1 MLPDETGTLQEEESP
16 TGTGEVTTDPTHR
29 PQFPVVGVGA
39 SAGGLDAF
47 TRLLGNLPPRPGMA
61 FLFIQHLDPKRESIL
76 PELLGAST
84 PMPVRHA
91 QQGMC
96 LEPNEVY
103 VSPPNAIV
111 TVSEG
116 HLQVSPRPE
125 IPRLFMPVDFML
137 RSLALTMGRHAI
149 GVVLSG
155 GGTDGALGMQAIK
168 EVDGITFAQDEKS
181 AAQDS
186 MPRSAILTGCVDYV
200 LDPAGIAHELLRVGS
215 HPYLATPAEPAISD
229 LLTDGEDVELQ
240 KILALM
246 RRDTRVDFTRYK
258 RSTILRRIRRRLTLR
273 RVERMSEYLRLLQ
286 NDPEETSA
294 LYQDFL
300 IRVTSF
306 FRDPKAYEVLSK
318 DILSV
323 LVKQRPADEPIRI
336 WVSGCATGEEVYSI
350 AICLM
355 ETLGDQ
361 SMTIPVKILATDV
374 NERALEVARAGMYI
388 ENIALDVSPE
398 RLRRFFTQL
407 DNTYQICKSIRD
419 TCIFSRH
426 DISRDPPFAKLDL
439 ITCRNLLIYL
449 NQAVQRR
456 VLPLFH
462 YALKPTGYL
471 MLGPS
476 ETIGAFSELFTPVNS
491 EHKIF
496 AKKMSAIRPPLDF
509 DMADPFIGRSPGSVA
524 TQREPMELDPIGFS
538 LVREVDRLLLSQFA
552 PAGVLVD
559 DDLLIIQFRGQTDP
573 YLSPAPGLAS
583 FDLLKMAREGLMAEL
598 RTAVNLARDRNEP
611 VRRAALRIGRDGS
624 NLPVEIQVR
633 PLQLPAT
640 GPRYFLVLFEPR
652 PDPNGT
658 KATAPE
664 PGSPQT
670 EVGINALDE
679 SQVRRQVI
687 ELRRELDVARDYQQT
702 IIEENEIR
710 NEELKSANEEIL
722 SSNEELQSTNE
733 ELQTAKEEMQSA
745 NEELSTVNEELEHR
759 NLELARVNDD
769 LINLFGC
776 VNIPIVMVSRDLRI
790 RRFTAPAER
799 VLNLLSTDI
808 GRPIRDI
815 RGKLDFPDLDC
826 RIEAVIDTLAPE
838 DHEIVDQSGHW
849 YSVRIR
855 PYITVE
861 NKIDGAVVAF
871 VDVDHVKRAAEQ
883 LKEARDRSK
892 AIVETVWQPLV
903 VLDPGLRVIRANR
916 AFLRMFGTSQ
926 DKVEGRQLPELG
938 PGPWMNQDLVAAL
951 RTIPTTGQPLP
962 YHEMEV
968 DLGSVGSR
976 VLQVYACPIDWD
988 DPRDR
993 TMIFLAMEDV
1003 TDRKREQ
1010 ERKQLLLREQAARIE
1025 AERANRRKDE
1035 FLAMLAHELRN
1046 PLAPILN
1053 SVHVLGAANAQPSD
1067 VAWAV
1072 KILDRQV
1079 RHMSRLIEDL
1089 LDVSRVMR
1097 GAIQLRKESC
1107 EFAKVVDHAIE
1118 VARSFIETRRHQ
1130 LNVDLPEEP
1139 ITLNVDPLRIEQV
1152 VTNLLH
1158 NAAKYTPEGGQI
1170 NLSVARE
1177 GSSAVIRVRD
1187 NGIGIAPEHI
1197 HEVFDLFMQVD
1208 NSLVRSLGGLGIG
1221 LTLVKSLTELHA
1233 GSVEARSGGLGEGS
1247 EFTIRL
1253 PALPSQSESAQVLA
1267 ASPPAIP
1274 PRRVLIVDDNQDSTE
1289 SLSRLLR
1296 GQGHDVRTAFDGA
1309 SALTVAD
1316 EYRPD
1321 LVLLDL
1327 GMPVISGFEVASR
1340 LRAKPD
1346 FNDVI
1351 LIAVSG
1357 FGQEENLK
1365 RSREAGFDDYA
1376 VKPIELDKLNG
1387 LMQRSRRRG

>member
-1 MLPDETGTLQEEESP
+1 MLPAETGTHQEKESQARP
-16 TGTGEVTTDPTHR
+16 GEVVTDSTRR
-29 PQFPVVGVGA
+29 PGFPVVGVGA

-47 TRLLGNLPPRPGMA
+47 TRLLGNLPPKPGMA
-61 FLFIQHLDPKRESIL
+61 ILFIQHLDPKRESIL
-76 PELLGAST
+76 PELLAARS

-91 QQGMC
+91 QQGMH
-96 LEPNEVY
+96 LEPNQVY

-111 TVSEG
+111 TVTDG

-137 RSLALTMGRHAI
+137 RSLASTMGRRAI

-200 LDPAGIAHELLRVGS
+200 LDPAGIAHELLQVGS
-215 HPYLATPAEPAISD
+215 HPYLATPAEPATTELI
-229 LLTDGEDVELQ
+229 TDGEEAELQ
-240 KILALM
+240 KIFALI
-246 RRDTRVDFTRYK
+246 RRYSGVDFTRYK
-258 RSTILRRIRRRLTLR
+258 RSTILRRVRRRMILR
-273 RVERMSEYLRLLQ
+273 RVEHLSEYPCLLQ
-286 NDPEETSA
+286 NEPEEISA

-306 FRDPKAYEVLSK
+306 FRDPKSFDVLSREIFP
-318 DILSV
+318 ILI
-323 LVKQRPADEPIRI
+323 KQRPTDEPIRI

-350 AICLM
+350 AIGLM
-355 ETLGDQ
+355 ETLGDH
-361 SMTIPVKILATDV
+361 SMSTPVKILATDV

-388 ENIALDVSPE
+388 ENIAADVSPE
-398 RLRRFFTQL
+398 RLRRFFTQV
-407 DNTYQICKSIRD
+407 DNCYQICKSIRD
-419 TCIFSRH
+419 ICIFSRH
-426 DISRDPPFAKLDL
+426 DISRDPPFARLDL

-449 NQAVQRR
+449 NLAVQRR

-462 YALKPTGYL
+462 YALKPGGYL

-476 ETIGAFSELFTPVNS
+476 ETIGAYSELFTPVNS

-496 AKKMSAIRPPLDF
+496 AKEMTATRPHLEF
-509 DMADPFIGRSPGSVA
+509 DLADPFKARDPRLVDM
-524 TQREPMELDPIGFS
+524 QREPVVHEPVGFS

-552 PAGVLVD
+552 PAGVLID
-559 DDLLIIQFRGQTDP
+559 DELRIIQFRGQTDP
-573 YLSPAPGLAS
+573 YLAPAPGLAS

-611 VRRAALRIGRDGS
+611 VRRRAVRIERDGG
-624 NLPVEIQVR
+624 NFPVEIEVR
-633 PLQLPAT
+633 PLRLPAS
-640 GPRYFLVLFEPR
+640 GPRYFLVLFEPK
-652 PDPNGT
+652 PGPNGA
-658 KATAPE
+658 KAPAAE
-664 PGSPQT
+664 SVSPQT
-670 EVGINALDE
+670 EVGITSLDE
-679 SQVRRQVI
+679 AQARRQVI
-687 ELRRELDVARDYQQT
+687 ELRGELDVARNYLQT
-702 IIEENEIR
+702 IAEENDTR
-710 NEELKSANEEIL
+710 NEELNSANEEIL

-733 ELQTAKEEMQSA
+733 ELQSAKEEMQSA
-745 NEELSTVNEELEHR
+745 NEELSTVNDELKHR

-790 RRFTAPAER
+790 RRFTSPAER
-799 VLNLLSTDI
+799 LLNLLATDI

-815 RGKLDFPDLDC
+815 RGNLDFPDLDR
-826 RIEAVIDTLAPE
+826 RIEAVIETLAPE
-838 DHEIVDQSGHW
+838 DHEVVDLSGHW

-861 NKIDGAVVAF
+861 NKIDGAVVAL
-871 VDVDHVKRAAEQ
+871 VDVDHVKRAVEQ
-883 LKEARDRSK
+883 LKEARDRAK

-903 VLDPGLRVIRANR
+903 VLDPALRVMRANR

-926 DKVEGRQLPELG
+926 EKVEGRPLPELG

-962 YHEMEV
+962 YHEIDV
-968 DLGSVGSR
+968 DLGALGNR

-1010 ERKQLLLREQAARIE
+1010 ERKQQLLREQAARIE

-1053 SVHVLGAANAQPSD
+1053 SVLVLGATNAQPSD
-1067 VAWAV
+1067 VAWAL
-1072 KILDRQV
+1072 KILERQV

-1097 GAIQLRKESC
+1097 GAIQLRKEPS
-1107 EFAKVVDHAIE
+1107 ELSNLIDHAIE
-1118 VARSFIETRRHQ
+1118 VTRSFIETRRHQ
-1130 LNVDLPEEP
+1130 LTVTLPEEP
-1139 ITLNVDPLRIEQV
+1139 ITLNVDPIRIEQV

-1177 GSSAVIRVRD
+1177 NGQAVIRVRD

-1197 HEVFDLFMQVD
+1197 HEIFDLFMQVD
-1208 NSLVRSLGGLGIG
+1208 NSLERSLGGLGIG

-1233 GSVEARSGGLGEGS
+1233 GSVEAHSDGLGEGS
-1247 EFTIRL
+1247 EFTVRL
-1253 PALPSQSESAQVLA
+1253 PALSSQIESNQAFAV
-1267 ASPPAIP
+1267 PPLSTP
-1274 PRRVLIVDDNQDSTE
+1274 PRKVLIVDDNNDSAE
-1289 SLSRLLR
+1289 ALSRLLR
-1296 GQGHDVRTAFDGA
+1296 SQGHEVRTALDGA
-1309 SALTVAD
+1309 SALAVAD
-1316 EYRPD
+1316 QFRPD
-1321 LVLLDL
+1321 LVLLDI
-1327 GMPVISGFEVASR
+1327 GMPVISGFDIASR
-1340 LRAKPD
+1340 LRAKPE
-1346 FNDVI
+1346 FNDVVI
-1351 LIAVSG
+1351 IAVSG
-1357 FGQEENLK
+1357 YGKEDSLD
-1365 RSREAGFDDYA
+1365 RSREADCDDYA
-1376 VKPIELDKLNG
+1376 VKPIDLDKLTE
-1387 LMQRSRRRG
+1387 LMRRTRRRE